1 MVVKACNYITGN
13 APVQLLC
20 PKTRW
25 SRGHY
30 GILIF
35 ILISVLDQLQA
46 DTCPSMGQFHFMR
59 APMTCDLR
67 VDLPVHRLRRGF
79 AVELGRHCLQNERRY
94 MPWWYW

>member
-1 MVVKACNYITGN
+1 MDFAEPSIFMNISTWGSIYMVVKACNYITGN

-35 ILISVLDQLQA
+35 TLISVLDQLQA
-46 DTCPSMGQFHFMR
+46 DTCPSMGAVSLHESSD
-59 APMTCDLR
+59 DL
-67 VDLPVHRLRRGF
+67 
-79 AVELGRHCLQNERRY
+79 
-94 MPWWYW
+94 